1 MGVVPKI
8 MDVQIAK
15 RHKVNLQRTIS
26 ASEISNHCS
35 LWQEIK
41 LLVQM
46 DSWLVSSRELGLSF
60 KLWWF

>member
-1 MGVVPKI
+1 MGVVPQI

-15 RHKVNLQRTIS
+15 RYKVNLQRTIS

-46 DSWLVSSRELGLSF
+46 D
-60 KLWWF
+60 